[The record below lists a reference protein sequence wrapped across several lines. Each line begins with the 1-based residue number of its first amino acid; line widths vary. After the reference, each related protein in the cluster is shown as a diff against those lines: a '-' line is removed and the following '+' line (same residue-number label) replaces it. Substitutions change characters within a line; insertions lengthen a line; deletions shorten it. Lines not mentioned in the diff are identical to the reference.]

1 MELVHFVG
9 IQLLNALWLSA
20 LLFMLA
26 VGLSVVF
33 GLLDVLNLAHCTLYM
48 IGAYIGFT
56 IASWALLCLL
66 QYEPRQA
73 NPLYVFGLPLIAIAA
88 RGARRRWGRPAS

>member
-1 MELVHFVG
+1 MELVNFYG

-56 IASWALLCLL
+56 LAGWLGSYWLALLLAPVAVTIVGAGC
-66 QYEPRQA
+66 A
-73 NPLYVFGLPLIAIAA
+73 AIT
-88 RGARRRWGRPAS
+88 

>member
-1 MELVHFVG
+1 VSPARIGLLGARILLKSVASGTGFGAGGALELVNFIG
-9 IQLLNALWLSA
+9 IQLLNALRLSA

-48 IGAYIGFT
+48 IGAYIG
-56 IASWALLCLL
+56 
-66 QYEPRQA
+66 
-73 NPLYVFGLPLIAIAA
+73 
-88 RGARRRWGRPAS
+88 